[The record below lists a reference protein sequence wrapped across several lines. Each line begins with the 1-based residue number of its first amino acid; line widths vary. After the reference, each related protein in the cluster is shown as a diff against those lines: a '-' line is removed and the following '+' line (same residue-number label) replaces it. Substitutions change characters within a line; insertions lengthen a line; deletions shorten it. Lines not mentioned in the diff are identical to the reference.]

1 MLQSIGSQRIGH
13 NLVTEQLPQINDTS
27 VFSKIPIM
35 KGMQGK
41 ESKAEITHY
50 VQSEGSRIII
60 SINTI
65 ASLAEHWSCL
75 KLH

>member
-1 MLQSIGSQRIGH
+1 MLQSIGSQRVGH

-41 ESKAEITHY
+41 ESKAEITH